1 MNKILYMKVRRNL
14 KNASESEV
22 LRKVEKLQK
31 KFNIKDKSNIF
42 EIENQIK
49 DKEYAKIIESE

>member
-1 MNKILYMKVRRNL
+1 MNKILYMKVRRDL

-22 LRKVEKLQK
+22 LRKVEELQK

-49 DKEYAKIIESE
+49 DKEYAKIIKSV